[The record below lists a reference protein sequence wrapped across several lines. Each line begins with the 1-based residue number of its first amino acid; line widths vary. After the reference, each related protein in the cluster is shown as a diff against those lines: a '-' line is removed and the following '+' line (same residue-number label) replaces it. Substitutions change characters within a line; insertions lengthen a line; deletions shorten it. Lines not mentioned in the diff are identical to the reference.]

1 MHCTEHHA
9 TRTRLSQPL
18 AAAVLGV
25 AGLLLLPAAN
35 AQMNQTQPRPQA
47 QSPQAQSPQAQSPQ
61 AQSPQAQSPQAQSP
75 SSTIPDEKLTAAAAA
90 LGEVTSIR
98 QSYERKIAEA
108 PQPDKQRVTDEANNA
123 LKKAV
128 NDQGLSVDE
137 YNTILRTAQNDPTV
151 RQKLAQ
157 RIPPS
162 TQ

>member
-1 MHCTEHHA
+1 MHCTEPYA
-9 TRTRLSQPL
+9 TRTRMLQPL

-25 AGLLLLPAAN
+25 AGLFLLPAAN

-61 AQSPQAQSPQAQSP
+61 AQSPSP
-75 SSTIPDEKLTAAAAA
+75 TISDQKLTAAAAA
-90 LGEVTSIR
+90 LGQVTSIR

-128 NDQGLSVDE
+128 TDHGLSVDE
-137 YNTILRTAQNDPTV
+137 YNTILQTAQNDPAI

-157 RIPPS
+157 RVPPAAH
-162 TQ
+162 

>member
-1 MHCTEHHA
+1 MYYTKHPA
-9 TRTRLSQPL
+9 TRTRLLQPL

-47 QSPQAQSPQAQSPQ
+47 QP
-61 AQSPQAQSPQAQSP
+61 PQAQSP

-108 PQPDKQRVTDEANNA
+108 PQPDKQRVTEEANNA

-128 NDQGLSVDE
+128 TDQGLSVDE
-137 YNTILRTAQNDPTV
+137 YNTILRTAQNDPTI

-157 RIPPS
+157 RIPAS
-162 TQ
+162 AQ

>member
-9 TRTRLSQPL
+9 TRTRLSRPL

-35 AQMNQTQPRPQA
+35 AQMNQTQPR
-47 QSPQAQSPQAQSPQ
+47 
-61 AQSPQAQSPQAQSP
+61 PQAQSPQAQSP

>member
-9 TRTRLSQPL
+9 TRTGLSQPL
-18 AAAVLGV
+18 TAAVLGV

-35 AQMNQTQPRPQA
+35 AQMNQTQPRPQV
-47 QSPQAQSPQAQSPQ
+47 QSPEG
-61 AQSPQAQSPQAQSP
+61 QSP

-98 QSYERKIAEA
+98 QSYERKIAEV

-128 NDQGLSVDE
+128 TDQGLSVDE
-137 YNTILRTAQNDPTV
+137 YNTILRTAQNDPTI

-157 RIPPS
+157 RIPHS
-162 TQ
+162 AQ

>member
-9 TRTRLSQPL
+9 TRTRLSKPL

-47 QSPQAQSPQAQSPQ
+47 QP
-61 AQSPQAQSPQAQSP
+61 PQAQSP

-90 LGEVTSIR
+90 LEEVTSIR

-108 PQPDKQRVTDEANNA
+108 PQPDKQRVTEEANNA

-128 NDQGLSVDE
+128 TDQGLSVDE

-157 RIPPS
+157 RIPAS
-162 TQ
+162 AQ

>member
-1 MHCTEHHA
+1 MHCTEHPA
-9 TRTRLSQPL
+9 TRTRLLQPL

-47 QSPQAQSPQAQSPQ
+47 HPPQAHLPQAQP
-61 AQSPQAQSPQAQSP
+61 PQAQSP

-108 PQPDKQRVTDEANNA
+108 PQPDKQRVTEEANNA

-128 NDQGLSVDE
+128 TDQGLSVDE

-157 RIPPS
+157 RIPAS
-162 TQ
+162 AQ